1 MSERYEDRSPTGR
14 GLAAALTVAGHGLV
28 ALLLLLT
35 TTKGTPVEVV
45 PAIATFDVDQPG
57 PPSPEPPKPKEVE
70 TPPLPPEP
78 VIVPIPEI
86 VLPTDNAMSVSVLE
100 QVASEAS
107 GGGCDL
113 TGPIQEALQADARV
127 TMEMPSIAPDRRSV
141 ANALALWDRVWV
153 EPDRRFPEPA
163 LASIQDTVRLMVA
176 AASDTCR
183 LQIQRGPRL
192 IYLSGPDKT
201 TVLALGSG
209 EWSWQQVVDSLE
221 VGPDGACKSWPWT
234 RSPLTTR
241 ATCTTSPTLH
251 RSSPPGTSGIRA
263 ERVPHARGA
272 SIDKPHGSTPGR

>member
-1 MSERYEDRSPTGR
+1 MGERYENRRPAGR
-14 GLAAALTVAGHGLV
+14 GLAATLTVAGHGLV
-28 ALLLLLT
+28 ALILLLT
-35 TTKGTPVEVV
+35 TTQGNPVEAV
-45 PAIATFDVDQPG
+45 PAMVTFDVDQPG
-57 PPSPEPPKPKEVE
+57 PPSPEPPKPKQVE

-78 VIVPIPEI
+78 VIVPISEI
-86 VLPTDNAMSVSVLE
+86 ILPTDNAMSVSVLE

-127 TMEMPSIAPDRRSV
+127 TTEMPSIAPDRRSV
-141 ANALALWDRVWV
+141 ANALALWNGVWV
-153 EPDRRFPEPA
+153 EPDRQFPEPA
-163 LASIQDTVRLMVA
+163 LASIQDTVRLTVA
-176 AASDTCR
+176 AASDACR

-192 IYLSGPDKT
+192 IYLSGPGKT

-221 VGPDGACKSWPWT
+221 VGPDGACKSWPWA
-234 RSPLTTR
+234 RRPLTSQ
-241 ATCTTSPTLH
+241 ATCTASPRVH

-263 ERVPHARGA
+263 ARVPHARAA